1 MGRRVNVY
9 TVKRSWKIFLFLFAL
24 SIGIFSL
31 NYTNRLVLR
40 LDAEERKKIELWAE
54 ATNQLINAGIGPS
67 NNVLAS
73 RIVQEN
79 TTIPTILTDEVG
91 VIIGDRNI
99 PHRKNKEAYLLKQLE
114 IMKEQ
119 HEPIKIEAKMNGQVI
134 LVQYLYYKD
143 SFILSQLRYYPTLQ
157 LIIIFLFICVSYLA
171 FSRSRKSEQNFVWAG
186 MAKETAHQIG
196 TPLSS
201 LMAWVEILKSKD
213 GLSDI
218 AEEINKDVVRLETI
232 TERFSK
238 IGSMPTLR
246 EENIYEI
253 LTSSVSYLRTR
264 LSDNINITLN
274 NQSDNTI
281 VPVNKML
288 FEWVIE
294 NVCKNA
300 ADAMQG
306 IGKISINLND
316 KNDYLCVEIQDTG
329 KGLSKNHFKRIFEPG
344 FTTKK
349 RGWGLGLSLS
359 KRIIENY
366 HKGKL
371 FVKSSEKEKGTI
383 LCILLHVN

>member
-9 TVKRSWKIFLFLFAL
+9 TVKRGWKIFLFLFAL

-246 EENIYEI
+246 EENIHEI

>member
-1 MGRRVNVY
+1 MGRRVNIY
-9 TVKRSWKIFLFLFAL
+9 TVKRGWKIFLFLFAL

-246 EENIYEI
+246 EENIHEI

-306 IGKISINLND
+306 IGKISISLND